1 MIFYALLFELYHQAL
16 FGTLFQ
22 NYIWDKLY
30 NAANLKFKDVENR
43 QYITI
48 IF

>member
-1 MIFYALLFELYHQAL
+1 MSENDFLCSSVV
-16 FGTLFQ
+16 FGTLFE